1 MKKLKIFVPVFLVL
15 TIIYTSFTG
24 LTATAEN
31 ISNKVLRL
39 HILANSDSSDDQ
51 NIKLQLRDY
60 FLENSRDIF
69 TGSDIKENIEIADKN
84 IDYIQKMCNDYLEKY
99 NQSAN
104 VTLTNEYFSTRVYDD
119 FTLPAGNYN
128 TIKIEI
134 GEGRGHNWWCI
145 VFPSVCLSSCSAT
158 MDEYLTDDELDL
170 INSGYSP
177 KFKVIEI
184 CEKIKDRLNK

>member
-15 TIIYTSFTG
+15 TIIYTSISG
-24 LTATAEN
+24 LTAAAED
-31 ISNKVLRL
+31 ISDKVLRL
-39 HILANSDSSDDQ
+39 HILANSDSADDQ

-69 TGSDIKENIEIADKN
+69 TGSNIDENIEIAGNN
-84 IDYIQKMCNDYLEKY
+84 IDNIQKMCNDYLEKF

-104 VTLTNEYFSTRVYDD
+104 VTLTNEYFNTRVYDD

-134 GEGRGHNWWCI
+134 GEGKGHNWWCI

-158 MDEYLTDDELDL
+158 MDEYLTDDELEL

-184 CEKIKDRLNK
+184 YEKIKDRLNK